1 MHVSSPLIYGFVW
14 ARNWRPVLIY
24 ACGQVIVK
32 AGFSVARYGLML
44 HRGQGGKLFPSVI
57 GRHIKLSADGRGYA
71 RICAIFPYW
80 KPPK

>member
-57 GRHIKLSADGRGYA
+57 G
-71 RICAIFPYW
+71 
-80 KPPK
+80 